1 MPKALSVAEIDK
13 LPLSPADKL
22 RLKAHYGHVEDLGGD
37 DRPTTAATKA
47 ADAAKAAQ
55 VEDLGGDTGPVTAAQ
70 KQADAARA
78 ASMGYAPGA
87 VRVIQ
92 PKPVYV
98 PVAPAS
104 GTIGKIAYAQPVPVE
119 APAGPGLEVDS
130 AGIGQSTVPSYATK
144 PFTVGDYGSADMPYG
159 VGELGGLGMME
170 PDKIVVKKPKEMVME
185 PDVVTASVP
194 GAAKKYAAA
203 GTKGK

>member
-1 MPKALSVAEIDK
+1 MASKLTVSEIDK
-13 LPLSPADKL
+13 LPLTEADRL
-22 RLKAHYGHVEDLGGD
+22 RLKAHYGYVEALGGD

-47 ADAAKAAQ
+47 SDAARYAA
-55 VEDLGGDTGPVTAAQ
+55 VEDLGGDTGPATAAQ

-92 PKPVYV
+92 PKPVYA

-104 GTIGKIAYAQPVPVE
+104 AAIGKIQQPEPLTAQ
-119 APAGPGLEVDS
+119 ADGPALDVDS
-130 AGIGQSTVPSYATK
+130 AGIGGDKIPAYVKTWKGGP
-144 PFTVGDYGSADMPYG
+144 DYGSASTPYE
-159 VGELGGLGMME
+159 VGELGGLGMTE
-170 PDKIVVKKPKEMVME
+170 PDRIVVKRPKEIVME

-194 GAAKKYAAA
+194 GAAKKYASA

>member
-1 MPKALSVAEIDK
+1 MPKPLTVAEIDK
-13 LPLSPADKL
+13 LPLTEADKL

-37 DRPTTAATKA
+37 TRATTAATKA
-47 ADAAKAAQ
+47 ADAAKAAE

-70 KQADAARA
+70 KAADAKRA

-87 VRVIQ
+87 VRIIQ

-98 PVAPAS
+98 PVAPVEPGVGRLS
-104 GTIGKIAYAQPVPVE
+104 YAQAVPAE
-119 APAGPGLEVDS
+119 PNAGPALDVDS
-130 AGIGQSTVPSYATK
+130 AGIGKATVPSYVTK
-144 PFTVGDYGSADMPYG
+144 PWGIGDYGSADMPYG

-185 PDVVTASVP
+185 PDVLTASAP
-194 GAAKKYAAA
+194 GAPAKKYAA
-203 GTKGK
+203 KGK